1 MGVDRTARAKVFYI
15 TPDDPLLCFYS
26 GREEQR
32 HGLGQSSGEWRGRRG
47 LPLGDREN
55 GQVDR

>member
-1 MGVDRTARAKVFYI
+1 MDRTARAKVFYI

-26 GREEQR
+26 GREEQW
-32 HGLGQSSGEWRGRRG
+32 HGLGQSSGEWRCRRG